1 MPSEGATASS
11 RSLKSFNFRF
21 WSCTSWPPPDE
32 AEAAAAGSEGSSE
45 WRCNLTKQLLLTSSS
60 WGISE
65 LPASPL
71 WLWWWDM
78 ADVASIWLCSHFH
91 LGPTS
96 LRKGFSSAF
105 IRECEASE
113 IFTEGRVD
121 SETLTRLLFGDALG
135 MEPTVCSVVTF
146 SEGLLL
152 LVLLLMLALALA
164 VECEDFNW
172 LTLKADDAFVTPA
185 ETFCVG
191 CPSECGFLD
200 EMADSDTSNLV
211 GKYSSPLVAVL
222 STEFPPTEDGFT
234 TDGFTEETVNDLNL
248 PGADFSWFTSK
259 VFGSGLVSRP
269 FSLPFKAV
277 NIAAMAGDAFSLAT
291 GNRSL
296 NFVLGVG
303 DLTFTAKS
311 FGDDE
316 AAEVLEDFSLLIM
329 GVMKFTGLSSIKPPA
344 EDFPPCPQES
354 SCRFAVVLLT
364 NG

>member
-1 MPSEGATASS
+1 
-11 RSLKSFNFRF
+11 
-21 WSCTSWPPPDE
+21 
-32 AEAAAAGSEGSSE
+32 
-45 WRCNLTKQLLLTSSS
+45 
-60 WGISE
+60 
-65 LPASPL
+65 
-71 WLWWWDM
+71 M
-78 ADVASIWLCSHFH
+78 ADVASIWLRSHFR

-113 IFTEGRVD
+113 ILTEGRVD
-121 SETLTRLLFGDALG
+121 SETLTSILFGDALG
-135 MEPTVCSVVTF
+135 MEPTVCSVVTVTSV

-185 ETFCVG
+185 ETFCMG

-200 EMADSDTSNLV
+200 EMADTSNLV

-222 STEFPPTEDGFT
+222 STEFPPAEDGFT

-269 FSLPFKAV
+269 FSLPCKAD
-277 NIAAMAGDAFSLAT
+277 NIALCSNGRRCFLT
-291 GNRSL
+291 GNR
-296 NFVLGVG
+296 
-303 DLTFTAKS
+303 
-311 FGDDE
+311 
-316 AAEVLEDFSLLIM
+316 
-329 GVMKFTGLSSIKPPA
+329 
-344 EDFPPCPQES
+344 
-354 SCRFAVVLLT
+354 
-364 NG
+364 